1 MDLIWSKVKYAD
13 IKQRENTYMF
23 YIRAAYPILQKVM
36 SYLGTEEL
44 FEPAVDVLLESM
56 QQSSWTRYQ
65 SYRDELLTCFT
76 SDAMKDKFTACIRE
90 EDEETGKLLAKLL
103 TTFGETYT
111 DYIVTQLAHPHIN
124 LLMGM
129 IIQLTGY
136 EGFFPIDQEVSEVPL
151 NFWYV
156 LQETLFD
163 ESILPIR
170 EQDNDTEQKMW
181 KINCGQTALNM
192 YRELVKILIKNSC
205 YPDDST
211 WASWNKGKTNGAYL
225 KRKNGY

>member
-1 MDLIWSKVKYAD
+1 
-13 IKQRENTYMF
+13 
-23 YIRAAYPILQKVM
+23 
-36 SYLGTEEL
+36 
-44 FEPAVDVLLESM
+44 
-56 QQSSWTRYQ
+56 
-65 SYRDELLTCFT
+65 
-76 SDAMKDKFTACIRE
+76 
-90 EDEETGKLLAKLL
+90 
-103 TTFGETYT
+103 
-111 DYIVTQLAHPHIN
+111 
-124 LLMGM
+124 M

-163 ESILPIR
+163 ESILPVR

-205 YPDDST
+205 YPDDNT
-211 WASWNKGKTNGAYL
+211 WASWNKGKANGGYL
-225 KRKNGY
+225 KRKYGY